1 MNTPKLPSISIVLMT
16 LVPVITIIGAAI
28 IAPCIEIGI
37 FWVAVATALA
47 VSIYA
52 WRNGDNI
59 GQSTMLLI
67 YFLLACSIVLAVT
80 SVVDIANYSMLGD
93 KYDSET
99 GVLLG
104 GLIAYG
110 TIFCIASRSSKR
122 FPSSLSWGA
131 LLAFLMSYGY
141 GSFYGK
147 AILPEYLPFITVASL
162 LIGMAAFI
170 SLSICK
176 NNLTDNQYLSVISIV
191 VVLLSFSSPS
201 TKDNFVAGFT
211 SSVLMF
217 LAGLLFFVERRSES
231 AITRVAG
238 IMLLYMGFT
247 SVVQDALFRG
257 IGMNEIVAGIPSI
270 FCSLII
276 IVWIRFRKTEFP
288 RGLYWVSL
296 LIFGVSGI
304 TSVVPESHSEALTLP
319 LFNAMLLFVVTCVWY
334 ASAPAK
340 SFITSWRVRFRYGY
354 VTCCFLIALVISAWW
369 FMRCTNALVKN
380 NGVAHLV
387 SQLNGSMLWPG
398 DTVFVRLAMMEESL
412 WPENIGHT
420 ESETLNLNRY
430 LKTIRP
436 SGDRFSGI
444 VDTKTDQADDLGI
457 DSEGIGIHWVTD
469 KDSLKLM
476 KVNSSSP
483 AGKAGLVRGDRI
495 ITINGKPVKD
505 IKNNA
510 AWYKLFGEW
519 KAGTRVSLNVLN
531 RSGIKRSVSISVGV
545 NAQDPANSRVI
556 VTANGYKVGYLYLE
570 SFNSAQ
576 FNDIKSHFAAFKRE
590 GVRDLVLDLRYN
602 GGGVMARASTL
613 ASLIAGQ
620 ELEGKTF
627 IRWEYSPKNEDRDS
641 EYKFKRLSESVQTRR
656 LVVLTTDETCSASET
671 IISGLRPYIPV
682 YTVGS
687 TTCGKPYGMDGIEFG
702 AKTLYPVTA
711 RVVNSR
717 GEGYYTNGIR
727 ADFKTKDDLSHQLGD
742 PKEGM
747 LKKALE
753 VLKKEAIHM

>member
-1 MNTPKLPSISIVLMT
+1 MNVPKLPSINIVLML

-28 IAPCIEIGI
+28 IAPCIEIGF

-47 VSIYA
+47 VSLYA
-52 WRNGDNI
+52 WRNGDHI

-67 YFLLACSIVLAVT
+67 YFLLTCSIVLAVA

-93 KYDSET
+93 KYDAET

-110 TIFCIASRSSKR
+110 TIFGIASRCSKR
-122 FPSSLSWGA
+122 FPASLSWGA
-131 LLAFLMSYGY
+131 LLAYLMSNGY

-147 AILPEYLPFITVASL
+147 AILPEYLPIITAASL
-162 LIGMAAFI
+162 LVGMAAFI
-170 SLSICK
+170 SLSTCK

-191 VVLLSFSSPS
+191 VVLISFSSPS

-211 SSVLMF
+211 SSVLML
-217 LAGLLFFVERRSES
+217 LAGLLFFIERSSNS

-247 SVVQDALFRG
+247 SVVQDALYRG
-257 IGMNEIVAGIPSI
+257 IGINEIVAGIPSL

-276 IVWIRFRKTEFP
+276 IAWIHFRKTELP

-304 TSVVPESHSEALTLP
+304 TSIVPESHSDALTSP

-334 ASAPAK
+334 ASTPAK
-340 SFITSWRVRFRYGY
+340 LLITSWNERFRYGY
-354 VTCCFLIALVISAWW
+354 ATCCFFIAFVVSAGW
-369 FMRCTNALVKN
+369 FMRCTNTLVKN
-380 NGVAHLV
+380 NGVTHLV
-387 SQLNGSMLWPG
+387 SQLNGTMLWPG
-398 DTVFVRLAMMEESL
+398 DTVFVRLAMKEESL
-412 WPENIGHT
+412 WAENVGNT
-420 ESETLNLNRY
+420 DSETLSLSRY

-436 SGDRFSGI
+436 SGDRFSGV
-444 VDTKTDQADDLGI
+444 VDTKADQAEDLGI
-457 DSEGIGIHWVTD
+457 DNEGIGIHWVVD
-469 KDSLKLM
+469 KDGLNLM

-483 AGKAGLVRGDRI
+483 AGKVGLVRGDRI
-495 ITINGKPVKD
+495 ISINDKQVKD
-505 IKNNA
+505 IKNDV
-510 AWYKLFGEW
+510 AWNKLFGGW
-519 KAGTRVSLNVLN
+519 KAGTQVSLNVLN
-531 RSGIKRSVSISVGV
+531 RSGVKRSVSMAVGV
-545 NAQDPANSRVI
+545 NTQDPVNSNVI
-556 VTANGYKVGYLYLE
+556 VTANGIKAGYLYLE

-590 GVRDLVLDLRYN
+590 GIHDLVLDLRYN
-602 GGGVMARASTL
+602 SGGVMTKASTL

-627 IRWEYSPKNEDRDS
+627 IRWQYAPKNEDRDS
-641 EYKFKRLSESVQTRR
+641 EYKFKRLPESLHTRR
-656 LVVLTTDETCSASET
+656 LVVLITDETCSASET
-671 IISGLRPYIPV
+671 IINGLRPYIPV

-702 AKTLYPVTA
+702 TKTLYPVTA
-711 RVVNSR
+711 RVVNNR
-717 GEGYYTNGIR
+717 GEGYYTTGIR
-727 ADFKTKDDLSHQLGD
+727 ADFKAKDDLSHQLGD

-753 VLKKEAIHM
+753 VLEKETFRM